1 MRNKI
6 KFNDGA
12 MKTNKELAV
21 IGSLIVL
28 SILISSYAAA
38 FAVSSTYWSE
48 NPLTISPGETKDF
61 QFTLQN
67 LAGSEEVTIKALI
80 TKGSELAEVIDPTN
94 IYSVPAGEKTVVNLR
109 ATIPESASVGAVYP
123 FEAVFTTV
131 AKAEQGT
138 FGIGSSIRQSF
149 NVEVV
154 ERPRP
159 KEAAPVVPEV
169 LPEEKPET
177 NILTWV
183 TVIIVLLILLA
194 VIIIILKK
202 RKKKKN

>member
-154 ERPRP
+154 ERTVL
-159 KEAAPVVPEV
+159 KEAAPKEA

-202 RKKKKN
+202 KKKKKN